1 MTKHCSL
8 NYQFSTCSVLAI
20 FIVEARKSASEKDL
34 PVPLTLLSPCTLL
47 WLPSSSNVFLRK
59 NTIAVFDL
67 HCQQPRPLKLN
78 LEQNNFLR
86 LFTRL
91 SGTSEILTFN
101 PVVSIVLD
109 FRPQTERR
117 NAKC

>member
-1 MTKHCSL
+1 MIFKNMAYNGPKMMENMYHSL
-8 NYQFSTCSVLAI
+8 YYLLALS
-20 FIVEARKSASEKDL
+20 FGFLL
-34 PVPLTLLSPCTLL
+34 PQMFFCE
-47 WLPSSSNVFLRK
+47 K

-91 SGTSEILTFN
+91 SGTSEILAFN
-101 PVVSIVLD
+101 PLASIVLD
-109 FRPQTERR
+109 FRPQTVRR